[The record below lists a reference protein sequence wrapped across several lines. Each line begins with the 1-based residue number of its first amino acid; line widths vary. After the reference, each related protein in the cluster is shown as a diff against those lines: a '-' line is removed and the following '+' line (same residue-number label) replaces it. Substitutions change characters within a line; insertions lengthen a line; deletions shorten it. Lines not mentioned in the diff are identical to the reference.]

1 MKKLV
6 LLLALLV
13 SLNVFAHGH
22 GIKFFHGTY
31 KELLKE
37 AKKQNKK
44 IFIDFYTKWCGPC
57 KVMAKNEFTKEEV
70 GDFFNKHFI
79 SYKVDAEVGEGPE
92 LAKLF
97 GVKGYPTLV
106 FVDANGK
113 PLIDNPVGAK
123 SGEEL
128 IKLGKAAMGEK
139 TKDYAWYK
147 ANFEKNRQDSDFL
160 KKYYEARFNAERLPM
175 SVEETWE
182 VYSLYPESTRWE
194 EHGRGLC
201 LWNSRYGNE
210 FYNVVKKNKDR
221 FPELKENKT
230 FASWYTQCLIDYQ
243 TENEWKDAHTK
254 MKQDFPKVA
263 DQVLELYTIEQLRIG
278 QNPEPSKYIVE
289 IINYANK
296 YGEPDNF
303 SFITTIVALRAETIK
318 PEHAKYINKFFR
330 QNLEEDPTHFFSVSG
345 YAYLLSKAGEKEK
358 AKQFAIDNRKLTEQ
372 YKDSKK
378 MAWSYNTMRA
388 IEKGEEVK
396 PFKTPGM

>member
-13 SLNVFAHGH
+13 SLNVFAHDH

-31 KELLKE
+31 EELLKE

-57 KVMAKNEFTKEEV
+57 KMMAKNEFTREEV

-106 FVDANGK
+106 FADASGK

-139 TKDYAWYK
+139 VKDYAWYK
-147 ANFEKNRQDSDFL
+147 ANLEKNKQDPEFL
-160 KKYYEARFNAERLPM
+160 MRYYEARFNTERMPM

-182 VYSLYPESTRWE
+182 VYSLYPESKRWE
-194 EHGRGLC
+194 EQGRGLC

-210 FYNVVKKNKDR
+210 FYNVVKKNKDK
-221 FPELKENKT
+221 FPELKDNT
-230 FASWYTQCLIDYQ
+230 TYVSWYTQALMDYR
-243 TENEWKDAHTK
+243 TENEWKDAFAR
-254 MKQDFPKVA
+254 MKQDFPEIA
-263 DQVLELYTIEQLRIG
+263 DQVLELYTTERLRLG
-278 QNPEPSKYIVE
+278 ENPDPSRYIVE
-289 IINYANK
+289 IIDYANK
-296 YGEPDNF
+296 YGEPNNF
-303 SFITTIVALRAETIK
+303 DFMTTFTALRAETIK
-318 PEHAKYINKFFR
+318 PEHAKYISKFFK
-330 QNLEEDPTHFFSVSG
+330 QNLEQDATHFFSAAG
-345 YAYLLSKAGEKEK
+345 YAYLLYKAEEKDEAQK
-358 AKQFAIDNRKLTEQ
+358 FANDNVKLTEQ
-372 YKDSKK
+372 YKGSKK
-378 MAWSYNTMRA
+378 MEWSYNTMKA
-388 IEKGEEVK
+388 IEKGEELK
-396 PFKTPGM
+396 PLAPGM